1 MNNRKRKIIFLFPL
15 LIYFMSALTGC
26 TSSQE
31 RRILVVH
38 SYEET
43 YAAYPDF
50 NHLIAKQFRKKGFV
64 RISGHSIWIANLSGK
79 IRNWKG

>member
-1 MNNRKRKIIFLFPL
+1 MNYENRKIIFLFPL
-15 LIYFMSALTGC
+15 LIYLISELVGR

-43 YAAYPDF
+43 YAAYPEF
-50 NHLIAKQFRKKGFV
+50 NRLIA
-64 RISGHSIWIANLSGK
+64 
-79 IRNWKG
+79 